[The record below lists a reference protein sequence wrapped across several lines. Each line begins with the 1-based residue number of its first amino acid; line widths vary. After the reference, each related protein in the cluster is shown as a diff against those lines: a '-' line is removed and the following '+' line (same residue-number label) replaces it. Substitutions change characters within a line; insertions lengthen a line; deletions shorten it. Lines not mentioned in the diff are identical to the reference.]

1 MPNPADPTAEHAR
14 AAAEIEAN
22 VGAERIANVYAAALL
37 GATEKAGDTETVLD
51 EFDAL
56 LDDVFARFP
65 GVEDVLGSALVSH
78 EEKTVLLD
86 GVFQGKLSSRFLD
99 FLKVLSRHGRLDC
112 LRPVRRQARIQV
124 DRLRGRVRV
133 RLSTATP
140 LADAVADTLIENL
153 RKLLGG
159 EPLVQRDVDPKL
171 IGGAVLR
178 VGNVVYD
185 GSIANQLQTI
195 RQQMIDRSV
204 DEIQSRRDRFCNP
217 AGN

>member
-1 MPNPADPTAEHAR
+1 M
-14 AAAEIEAN
+14 
-22 VGAERIANVYAAALL
+22 
-37 GATEKAGDTETVLD
+37 
-51 EFDAL
+51 
-56 LDDVFARFP
+56 
-65 GVEDVLGSALVSH
+65 
-78 EEKTVLLD
+78 
-86 GVFQGKLSSRFLD
+86 
-99 FLKVLSRHGRLDC
+99 
-112 LRPVRRQARIQV
+112 

-159 EPLVQRDVDPKL
+159 EPFVQRDVDPKL

-178 VGNVVYD
+178 VGDIVYD